1 MFEVN
6 EFDQLERFNAITNL
20 SNALNLTDTN
30 TPAWLCLWFA
40 DLSCIRQLIEAA
52 KNGVNRALIREI
64 FDADSK
70 VMSDMLRAC
79 KYCHKKL
86 SGCLLTLVLGMDCE
100 ESPLRSYAA
109 DSDDDSSETSTV
121 EGDDGEAM
129 VIAPC
134 SYPEMKTYAYRPS
147 NATRPPAP
155 SPNPTKSAT

>member
-1 MFEVN
+1 MFKVK

-20 SNALNLTDTN
+20 SNALSLAVTN

-40 DLSCIRQLIEAA
+40 DLACIRQLTKAA
-52 KNGVNRALIREI
+52 KDGVNRAIIREI

-79 KYCHKKL
+79 KYFHHSL

-100 ESPLRSYAA
+100 ESPLRSYPA

-121 EGDDGEAM
+121 EVDDGEAM
-129 VIAPC
+129 VIVPLLL
-134 SYPEMKTYAYRPS
+134 S
-147 NATRPPAP
+147 
-155 SPNPTKSAT
+155 